1 MSTDKHE
8 ITQTMPLR
16 GGPNRE
22 GARQGALIVL
32 GDGASIDGLRAPR
45 LVPMAE
51 LTLEIGRRAPP
62 TPTPTTLTL
71 ADSTVSGLHARIQR
85 AGDRSE
91 LFVIHDLGSTNGT
104 FVNGRRIHGPTPL
117 DDGCVLFLGSQV
129 LVFRLYTSAELAAV
143 SEDAAAPLTPV
154 ATLSP
159 ALALTIS
166 RLRRLARSDSE
177 ILLLGETGVGKE
189 VFAGAVHAMSGRPGK
204 LIAVNCA
211 AIPRELVESELYGY
225 EKGAHSTAQARKT
238 GLVEAA
244 DGGTLF
250 LDEIGE
256 MPIELQSKLLRFL
269 QDRRFSPLGS
279 TRVVE
284 ADVRIIAATSRVS
297 LDKGA
302 HVQEA
307 MLGRLGAQPILL
319 PPLRDRIEDVGRL
332 CAYFLREVTD
342 GRTFEPDAFKALMLH
357 DWPLNVRELLK
368 VMTEAEVLSRDT
380 PTIGFE
386 HLPSAIAAR
395 IQYEGQ
401 DELENT
407 MVDPPPRSAADDT
420 PSNGVVRE
428 PFAPAPTTRV
438 RRPAPTREE
447 LVSALADSRGSV
459 AEVARRLNRQYAVV
473 WRNIQRYGIDASS
486 FRQEAGASKGTPP
499 TPEPSNRQEATDS
512 AGPSSASST
521 EKNGSI

>member
-1 MSTDKHE
+1 MSFDKHE
-8 ITQTMPLR
+8 ITQTIPPR
-16 GGPNRE
+16 GGLGRE
-22 GARQGALIVL
+22 GARQGALIVM
-32 GDGASIDGLRAPR
+32 GDGASLDKLRAPR
-45 LVPMAE
+45 LEPMAE
-51 LTLEIGRRAPP
+51 LTLEIGRRAAT
-62 TPTPTTLTL
+62 TPGAPTLTL
-71 ADSTVSGLHARIQR
+71 PDSTVSGRHARIQR

-117 DDGCVLFLGSQV
+117 EDGCVLFLGSQV
-129 LVFRLYTSAELAAV
+129 VVFRLYTAAELAAV

-166 RLRRLARSDSE
+166 KLRRLARSDSE

-189 VFAGAVHAMSGRPGK
+189 VFAGAVHALSGRTGK

-225 EKGAHSTAQARKT
+225 EKGAHSTAQARKI

-284 ADVRIIAATSRVS
+284 ADVRIIAATSRVA
-297 LDKGA
+297 LDTGK
-302 HVQEA
+302 HLQEA
-307 MLGRLGAQPILL
+307 MLGRLGAQPIML
-319 PPLRDRIEDVGRL
+319 PPLRERIEDLPGL
-332 CAYFLREVTD
+332 CAYFLREMTD

-368 VMTEAEVLSRDT
+368 VVTQAEVLSRST

-401 DELENT
+401 DEREDT
-407 MVDPPPRSAADDT
+407 TVDPEPRSPVDET
-420 PSNGVVRE
+420 PSTGVVRE
-428 PFAPAPTTRV
+428 PLAAAATTRV

-447 LVSALADSRGSV
+447 LVTALTQSNGSV
-459 AEVARRLNRQYAVV
+459 AQVARLLDRQYAVV
-473 WRNIQRYGIDASS
+473 WRIIQRYGIDAGSY
-486 FRQEAGASKGTPP
+486 R
-499 TPEPSNRQEATDS
+499 
-512 AGPSSASST
+512 
-521 EKNGSI
+521 KNGSI

>member
-8 ITQTMPLR
+8 ITQTILPR
-16 GGPNRE
+16 GGPNRD
-22 GARQGALIVL
+22 GVRQGALIVL
-32 GDGASIDGLRAPR
+32 GDGASVDSLRTPR

-51 LTLEIGRRAPP
+51 LTLEIGRRAPA
-62 TPTPTTLTL
+62 TPGPATLTL

-85 AGDRSE
+85 AGDRSD

-117 DDGCVLFLGSQV
+117 EDGCVLFLGSQV
-129 LVFRLYTSAELAAV
+129 LVFRLYTGAELAAV
-143 SEDAAAPLTPV
+143 GEDAAAPLTPV

-159 ALALTIS
+159 ALAVTIS
-166 RLRRLARSDSE
+166 KLRRLARSESE

-189 VFAGAVHAMSGRPGK
+189 VFAGAIHALSGRPGK
-204 LIAVNCA
+204 LVAVNCA
-211 AIPRELVESELYGY
+211 AIPRELVESELFGY

-244 DGGTLF
+244 DRGTLF

-284 ADVRIIAATSRVS
+284 ADVRIIAATSRVA
-297 LDKGA
+297 LDTGK
-302 HVQEA
+302 HLQEA
-307 MLGRLGAQPILL
+307 MLGRLGAQPIVL
-319 PPLRDRIEDVGRL
+319 PPLRDRIEDLGGL
-332 CAYFLREVTD
+332 CAYFLREMTD

-368 VMTEAEVLSRDT
+368 VVTEAEVLSRDT

-386 HLPSAIAAR
+386 HLPSAVAAR
-395 IQYEGQ
+395 IRYEGQ
-401 DELENT
+401 DEREDT
-407 MVDPPPRSAADDT
+407 MVDPEPRAPGEST
-420 PSNGVVRE
+420 PSTGVVRE
-428 PFAPAPTTRV
+428 PLAVAPTTRV

-447 LVSALADSRGSV
+447 LVSALAQSNGSV
-459 AEVARRLNRQYAVV
+459 AKVARLLDRQYAVV
-473 WRNIQRYGIDASS
+473 WRIIQRYGIDAGEY
-486 FRQEAGASKGTPP
+486 R
-499 TPEPSNRQEATDS
+499 
-512 AGPSSASST
+512 
-521 EKNGSI
+521 KNGSI

>member
-1 MSTDKHE
+1 MSMSIDKHE
-8 ITQTMPLR
+8 ITQTMPTR
-16 GGPNRE
+16 GSVNRE

-32 GDGASIDGLRAPR
+32 GDGASIDNLGAPR
-45 LVPMAE
+45 LVLMAD

-62 TPTPTTLTL
+62 TPGPTTLTL
-71 ADSTVSGLHARIQR
+71 ADGTVSGVHARIQR

-91 LFVIHDLGSTNGT
+91 LFVIHDLASTNGT

-117 DDGCVLFLGSQV
+117 DDGSVLFLGSQV
-129 LVFRLYTSAELAAV
+129 LVFRLYTAAELVAV
-143 SEDAAAPLTPV
+143 NEDAGAPLTPV
-154 ATLSP
+154 PTLSP
-159 ALALTIS
+159 TLALTTS
-166 RLRRLARSDSE
+166 KLRRLARSDSE

-189 VFAGAVHAMSGRPGK
+189 VFAGAVHALSGRTGK

-284 ADVRIIAATSRVS
+284 ADVRIIAATSRLA
-297 LDKGA
+297 LDKGTNL
-302 HVQEA
+302 QEA
-307 MLGRLGAQPILL
+307 MLGRLGAQPIVL
-319 PPLRDRIEDVGRL
+319 PPLRERIEDLGRL
-332 CAYFLREVTD
+332 CAYFLREMTD

-368 VMTEAEVLSRDT
+368 VATQAEVLSRST

-401 DELENT
+401 DERET
-407 MVDPPPRSAADDT
+407 TTVDPEPRSSDDEASST
-420 PSNGVVRE
+420 GVVRE
-428 PFAPAPTTRV
+428 VFAAAPTTRV

-447 LVSALADSRGSV
+447 LMAALAESNGSV
-459 AEVARRLNRQYAVV
+459 AQVARLLNRQYAVV
-473 WRNIQRYGIDASS
+473 WRNIQRYGIDAGSY
-486 FRQEAGASKGTPP
+486 R
-499 TPEPSNRQEATDS
+499 
-512 AGPSSASST
+512 
-521 EKNGSI
+521 KNGSI

>member
-8 ITQTMPLR
+8 ITQTMPTR
-16 GGPNRE
+16 GGVNRE
-22 GARQGALIVL
+22 VARQGALIVL
-32 GDGASIDGLRAPR
+32 GDGASIDNLREPR
-45 LVPMAE
+45 LVLMAD
-51 LTLEIGRRAPP
+51 LTLEIGRRAPA
-62 TPTPTTLTL
+62 TPGSTTLTL
-71 ADSTVSGLHARIQR
+71 SDGTVSGLHARIQR

-129 LVFRLYTSAELAAV
+129 LVFRLYTAAELAAV

-154 ATLSP
+154 PTLSP

-166 RLRRLARSDSE
+166 KLRRLARSDSE

-189 VFAGAVHAMSGRPGK
+189 VFAGAVHALSGRTGR

-256 MPIELQSKLLRFL
+256 MPLELQSKLLRFL

-284 ADVRIIAATSRVS
+284 ADVRIIAATSRLA

-302 HVQEA
+302 NLQEA
-307 MLGRLGAQPILL
+307 MLGRLGAQPIVL
-319 PPLRDRIEDVGRL
+319 PPLRERIEDLGRL
-332 CAYFLREVTD
+332 CAYFLREMSD

-368 VMTEAEVLSRDT
+368 VATQAEVLSRST

-401 DELENT
+401 DERET
-407 MVDPPPRSAADDT
+407 TTVDPEPRSSDDDGPT
-420 PSNGVVRE
+420 TGVVRE
-428 PFAPAPTTRV
+428 PFAAAPTTRV

-447 LVSALADSRGSV
+447 LTAALAESNGSV
-459 AEVARRLNRQYAVV
+459 AQVARLLNRQYAVV
-473 WRNIQRYGIDASS
+473 WRNIQRYGIDAGS
-486 FRQEAGASKGTPP
+486 FR
-499 TPEPSNRQEATDS
+499 
-512 AGPSSASST
+512 
-521 EKNGSI
+521 KNGSI

>member
-1 MSTDKHE
+1 MSTDQHE
-8 ITQTMPLR
+8 ITQTIPPR
-16 GGPNRE
+16 GGLNRE

-32 GDGASIDGLRAPR
+32 GDGASIDNLRAPR
-45 LVPMAE
+45 LVPIAE
-51 LTLEIGRRAPP
+51 LALEIGRR
-62 TPTPTTLTL
+62 TPATPSPTTLTL
-71 ADSTVSGLHARIQR
+71 ADTTVSGVHARIQR
-85 AGDRSE
+85 GGDRSD
-91 LFVIHDLGSTNGT
+91 LFVIQDLGSTNGT

-129 LVFRLYTSAELAAV
+129 LVFRLYTAAELAAV
-143 SEDAAAPLTPV
+143 GEDAAEPLTPV
-154 ATLSP
+154 ATLCP

-166 RLRRLARSDSE
+166 KLRRLARSDSE
-177 ILLLGETGVGKE
+177 VLLLGETGVGKE
-189 VFAGAVHAMSGRPGK
+189 VFAGAVHALSGRTGK

-225 EKGAHSTAQARKT
+225 EKGAHSTAQTRKT

-284 ADVRIIAATSRVS
+284 ADVRIIAATSRVT
-297 LDKGA
+297 LDKGV
-302 HVQEA
+302 HLQEA
-307 MLGRLGAQPILL
+307 MLGRLGAQPIVL
-319 PPLRDRIEDVGRL
+319 PPLRDRIEDLGGL
-332 CAYFLREVTD
+332 CAYFLREMTD

-368 VMTEAEVLSRDT
+368 VVTQAEVLSRGT

-401 DELENT
+401 DDLEST
-407 MVDPPPRSAADDT
+407 TVDPEPRSSDDEEEST
-420 PSNGVVRE
+420 GVVRE
-428 PFAPAPTTRV
+428 NFAAAPTTRV

-447 LVSALADSRGSV
+447 LVTALGECNGSV
-459 AEVARRLNRQYAVV
+459 AQVARRLDRQYAVV
-473 WRNIQRYGIDASS
+473 WRIIQRYGIDAGSY
-486 FRQEAGASKGTPP
+486 R
-499 TPEPSNRQEATDS
+499 
-512 AGPSSASST
+512 
-521 EKNGSI
+521 KNGSI